1 MATSTDAR
9 AVHGAPLPL
18 RWLDRAGAVVLSW
31 LRYQYHLVALLY
43 LSIKVVWTNR
53 DLGQRDFLKQVFSQ
67 VYFTGVQAA
76 GPVFTLALGVGAF
89 AIVLGVGGLGALSG
103 AENFGRIVTVV
114 VLREVAPVLTG
125 GIVIV
130 RSVTAIAAELGVMRV
145 QREIEAIEVM
155 GLSPIRQLITPRVF
169 GCLLSL
175 FALNILFDTAA
186 LAGGFAI
193 SRLLVSL
200 PTDVFF
206 RAVFS
211 AVRPIDI
218 IGLSVKT
225 LVGGLGLA
233 LIGCYHGM
241 SVGRSPTEVPVAVS
255 RASLN
260 ALVFLVVLDGGV
272 SALMILM
279 SGASSMFGG
288 VL

>member
-1 MATSTDAR
+1 VALHR
-9 AVHGAPLPL
+9 
-18 RWLDRAGAVVLSW
+18 LDRVGAAVLGW
-31 LRYQYHLVALLY
+31 LRYQYQLVALLY
-43 LSIKVVWTNR
+43 LCFKVVWTNR
-53 DLGQRDFLKQVFSQ
+53 HFGQRDFLRQVFSQ

-89 AIVLGVGGLGALSG
+89 AIVAGMGGFGALSG
-103 AENFGRIVTVV
+103 ADAFGRIVTVV
-114 VLREVAPVLTG
+114 VLREVAPLLVG

-155 GLSPIRQLITPRVF
+155 GLSPIRQLITPRVC
-169 GCLLSL
+169 GGLLSL

-193 SRLLVSL
+193 SRFLVSL
-200 PTDVFF
+200 PAEVFF

-218 IGLSVKT
+218 IGLAVKT
-225 LVGGLGLA
+225 VVGGLGLA

-241 SVGRSPTEVPVAVS
+241 AVGRSPTEVPVAVS
-255 RASLN
+255 KASFH

-272 SALMILM
+272 SALMLLGT
-279 SGASSMFGG
+279 GASSVFGG

>member
-1 MATSTDAR
+1 MGAT
-9 AVHGAPLPL
+9 VIG
-18 RWLDRAGAVVLSW
+18 W
-31 LRYQYHLVALLY
+31 LRYQFYLIGLLY

-76 GPVFTLALGVGAF
+76 GPVITLALGVGAF
-89 AIVLGVGGLGALSG
+89 AIVAGIGGIGALSG
-103 AENFGRIVTVV
+103 AENLGRMVTVV
-114 VLREVAPVLTG
+114 VLREVAPVFTG

-155 GLSPIRQLITPRVF
+155 GLSPIRQLVTPRVF
-169 GCLLSL
+169 GGLLSL

-186 LAGGFAI
+186 LAGGFVI
-193 SRLLVSL
+193 SQFLVSL
-200 PTDVFF
+200 PADVFF

-218 IGLSVKT
+218 VGLSVKT
-225 LVGGLGLA
+225 LAGGLGLF
-233 LIGCYHGM
+233 LIGCYHGL

-260 ALVFLVVLDGGV
+260 AFVFLVVLNGGV
-272 SALMILM
+272 SAAMILY
-279 SGASSMFGG
+279 SGASSIFGG

>member
-1 MATSTDAR
+1 MR
-9 AVHGAPLPL
+9 L
-18 RWLDRAGAVVLSW
+18 LDRAGATLLGW
-31 LRYQYHLVALLY
+31 FRYQFHLAALLY
-43 LSIKVVWTNR
+43 LSVKVVWTNR
-53 DLGQRDFLKQVFSQ
+53 DLGQRDFLRQVFSQ

-89 AIVLGVGGLGALSG
+89 AIVAGVGGIGALSG
-103 AENFGRIVTVV
+103 AEEFGRLVTVV
-114 VLREVAPVLTG
+114 VLREVAPLLTG

-155 GLSPIRQLITPRVF
+155 GLSPVRQLITPRVF
-169 GCLLSL
+169 GGLLSL
-175 FALNILFDTAA
+175 FALNVLFDTAA

-193 SRLLVSL
+193 SSLLVSL
-200 PTDVFF
+200 PADVFF
-206 RAVFS
+206 TAVFS

-218 IGLSVKT
+218 VGLAIKT
-225 LVGGLGLA
+225 LVGGLGLS

-260 ALVFLVVLDGGV
+260 ALVFLVVLHGGV
-272 SALMILM
+272 SAAMILY
-279 SGASSMFGG
+279 SGPPSVFGG

>member
-1 MATSTDAR
+1 MFR
-9 AVHGAPLPL
+9 M
-18 RWLDRAGAVVLSW
+18 RWLDRAGAVIVGW
-31 LRYQYHLVALLY
+31 MRYQFYLIALLY

-76 GPVFTLALGVGAF
+76 GPVITLALGVGAF
-89 AIVLGVGGLGALSG
+89 AIVAGIGGIGALSG
-103 AENFGRIVTVV
+103 AENLGRMVTVV
-114 VLREVAPVLTG
+114 VLREVAPLLTG

-130 RSVTAIAAELGVMRV
+130 RSVTAISAELGVMRV

-155 GLSPIRQLITPRVF
+155 GLSPIRQLVTPRVF
-169 GCLLSL
+169 GGLLSL

-186 LAGGFAI
+186 LAGGFVIA
-193 SRLLVSL
+193 RFLVSL
-200 PTDVFF
+200 PADVFF

-211 AVRPIDI
+211 AVQPIDI
-218 IGLSVKT
+218 FGLAIKT
-225 LVGGLGLA
+225 VVGGLGLF

-241 SVGRSPTEVPVAVS
+241 AVGRSSTEVPVAVS

-260 ALVFLVVLDGGV
+260 SLVFLVVLHGGV
-272 SALMILM
+272 SAATILY
-279 SGASSMFGG
+279 SEASVFGG

>member
-1 MATSTDAR
+1 MFR
-9 AVHGAPLPL
+9 M
-18 RWLDRAGAVVLSW
+18 RWLDRVGAAFVGW
-31 LRYQYHLVALLY
+31 LRYQFYVVALLY

-76 GPVFTLALGVGAF
+76 GPVATLALGVGAF
-89 AIVLGVGGLGALSG
+89 AIVAGISGIGALSG
-103 AENFGRIVTVV
+103 AEDLGRVVTVF
-114 VLREVAPVLTG
+114 VLREVAPLLTG

-155 GLSPIRQLITPRVF
+155 GLSPIRQLVTPRVF
-169 GCLLSL
+169 GGLLSL

-186 LAGGFAI
+186 LAGGFVI
-193 SRLLVSL
+193 SRFLVSL
-200 PTDVFF
+200 PADVFF

-218 IGLSVKT
+218 LGLSIKT
-225 LVGGLGLA
+225 VVGGLGLF

-241 SVGRSPTEVPVAVS
+241 AVGRSPTEVPVAVS

-260 ALVFLVVLDGGV
+260 ALVFLVLLHGGV
-272 SALMILM
+272 SAAMILY
-279 SGASSMFGG
+279 SDSSTFLGG